1 MNLILEQTQNVSST
15 KVEGYT
21 PLPPPP
27 LISLPSSAVPLS
39 ET

>member
-1 MNLILEQTQNVSST
+1 MNLILKQTQKVSST

-21 PLPPPP
+21 PPPP
-27 LISLPSSAVPLS
+27 LLISLHSSAVPLS

>member
-1 MNLILEQTQNVSST
+1 MNLILKQTQKVSST

-21 PLPPPP
+21 PPPPP
-27 LISLPSSAVPLS
+27 LLISLHSSAVPLS

>member
-21 PLPPPP
+21 PLPPP

>member
-1 MNLILEQTQNVSST
+1 MNLVLKQTQNVSST

-21 PLPPPP
+21 ALFPPSP
-27 LISLPSSAVPLS
+27 ISLSSFAVPLS